1 MSSIYGDTVN
11 NKYFKVVPRY
21 KRRNYMKFFKSLLL
35 TISLSSVLTTAIAAN
50 VCADL
55 SVAKNYKKAV
65 PACTKQANEGDNE
78 AQYNLALIY
87 HHGEGVL
94 QDYKQASYWYKK
106 AAEQGLAE
114 AQYNLASLYYYGEGV
129 LQDYK
134 QASYWYKKAAE
145 QGVAEAQYN
154 LALRYDSG
162 NKGVLQDYN
171 QAIYWLKKAAKQG
184 LAKAQVVFGF
194 SYVRGRGVITD
205 DVEAYVWW
213 NVAAA
218 QGKEAAGKYR
228 DLIAKKMTPAQIA
241 KAQELSKV
249 YFQKYV
255 K

>member
-1 MSSIYGDTVN
+1 
-11 NKYFKVVPRY
+11 
-21 KRRNYMKFFKSLLL
+21 MKFFKSLLL

-94 QDYKQASYWYKK
+94 QDY
-106 AAEQGLAE
+106 
-114 AQYNLASLYYYGEGV
+114 N
-129 LQDYK
+129 

-205 DVEAYVWW
+205 DVEAYVCW

>member
-87 HHGEGVL
+87 HH
-94 QDYKQASYWYKK
+94 
-106 AAEQGLAE
+106 
-114 AQYNLASLYYYGEGV
+114 GEGV